1 MTMCW
6 AAACRRRHERAGF
19 PIMRRTCSA
28 PAVSIRDWR
37 RAHRLQY
44 SVFVGDFKECEYKAL
59 REQLL
64 EITADSERRLL
75 LIVPMCAVCEA
86 KTWMAGRP
94 MEESNPSCLI
104 V

>member
-1 MTMCW
+1 MTSRSS
-6 AAACRRRHERAGF
+6 ASGSASSR
-19 PIMRRTCSA
+19 CS
-28 PAVSIRDWR
+28 SG
-37 RAHRLQY
+37 AHY

-86 KTWMAGRP
+86 KTWMAGKP

>member
-1 MTMCW
+1 MKYLICYDI
-6 AAACRRRHERAGF
+6 AEQR
-19 PIMRRTCSA
+19 
-28 PAVSIRDWR
+28 IRQRVIKVLER
-37 RAHRLQY
+37 RARRLQY

-75 LIVPMCAVCEA
+75 LIVPMCAVFEA
-86 KTWMAGRP
+86 KTWMAGKP
-94 MEESNPSCLI
+94 MDESNPSCLI

>member
-1 MTMCW
+1 MKYLICYDI
-6 AAACRRRHERAGF
+6 AEQR
-19 PIMRRTCSA
+19 
-28 PAVSIRDWR
+28 IRQRVVKLLER

-44 SVFVGDFKECEYKAL
+44 SVFLGDFKECEYKAL

-86 KTWMAGRP
+86 KTWMVGKP
-94 MEESNPSCLI
+94 IEESNLACLVI
-104 V
+104 

>member
-1 MTMCW
+1 MKYLICYDI
-6 AAACRRRHERAGF
+6 AEQR
-19 PIMRRTCSA
+19 
-28 PAVSIRDWR
+28 IRQRVVKLLER

-94 MEESNPSCLI
+94 MEESNLSCLI